1 MYYVIVPEEMEE
13 RHTRE
18 EAIEE
23 AQHMM
28 DSGDYN
34 EVYIVCVTDK
44 FTNSVHHEVVE

>member
-1 MYYVIVPEEMEE
+1 MYYVIVSEEMQDFEN
-13 RHTRE
+13 RE
-18 EAIEE
+18 GAIEE

-34 EVYIVCVTDK
+34 EVYVVRVTDK